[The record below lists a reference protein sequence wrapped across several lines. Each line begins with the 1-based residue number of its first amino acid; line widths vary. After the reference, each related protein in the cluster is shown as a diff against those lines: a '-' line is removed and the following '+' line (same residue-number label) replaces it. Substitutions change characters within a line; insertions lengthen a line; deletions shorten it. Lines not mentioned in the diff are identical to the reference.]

1 MNRGGLAK
9 LFYQELLKIEQ
20 SAALEQA
27 GKVEALYRLL
37 NVLFVEMTKKE
48 RLQFATLFSRIAYV
62 SHKYQLTRSLQFY
75 LHRFRWKASQQLG
88 ETEDATDLYALGF
101 KTLTVS
107 IEALLG
113 EGPPAE
119 VLNCC
124 PSDWPFPYQQAG
136 IKNYLAQVKVLLIGE
151 EEELSQF
158 LAKAETHAEET
169 IRIQYNI
176 PERNEHFN
184 PTVRV
189 IRRIFDFPLMLTL
202 LDVEVDDEGIYRPRA
217 FIIEP
222 DYLMDVSA
230 IAECFS
236 GNNTD
241 PWPYLLKKFLPFTS
255 SIPLMVGNIAN
266 FFLDELMTNPD
277 VTFGELKKQIFQLNP
292 LVFCLYDDRQ
302 IRDIIGRSQ
311 LHFVNLKQMVKEG
324 FARENI
330 VREDSFLEPTFYSAT
345 YGLQGRLDFLYRDID
360 AGKGAIVELKSGKP
374 FMPNIY
380 GLGPNHFM
388 QTLLYDLL
396 VKSAYG
402 KALDAAAYI
411 LYSGLEERQ
420 LRFAPATK
428 AQQYEGLQLRNQLL
442 GMERMLAKLGLGEE
456 GLLDQGQLLFGRLNL
471 KFFPQLKGFGRTDMA
486 HFQQVYEGLNPIEKA
501 YFIAFS
507 GFIAREH
514 QLAKTGEQSIDHIN
528 GLASLWLNSRAEKQ
542 ANFDLMS
549 RLTIVKNESAEEEP
563 LIWFARHPEDQLA
576 NFRQGDIA
584 ILYPEVADGPLAA
597 QLFKC
602 TLVELNQEQI
612 GVRLRSRQF
621 NKRTFEDYEHW
632 NLEHDLLDSGF
643 VSMYRNLFAF
653 AASAKPKK
661 ALLLTEQAP
670 RQGQLLPL
678 EPKSGMTE
686 EQGQILQQILATED
700 YFLLWGPP
708 GTGKTSVML
717 RHLVEH
723 LLVNTEDQLLLLAY
737 TNRAVDEICA
747 SIERIGG
754 DIRNQYLRIGSRYST
769 GESYQDQLLS
779 LKARKAASRRELKQ
793 LIQEKRIIV
802 ATVSSIAGK
811 PELLQLKT
819 FQWAIIDEASQI
831 LEPMLVGILPHFQR
845 FVLVGDHRQ
854 LPAVVVQREDL
865 TAVKDPI
872 LHPIGLKDLR
882 NSLFERLYHRC
893 QQENWHWAYAQ
904 LSHQGRMHHEIM
916 DFPNRFFYDGTLKIL
931 PETVPARTR
940 QLEHSPFK
948 SVMEDEKLE
957 QQLCQYRTLFFDT
970 PIDESSPTAKTN
982 QYEAERIGQ
991 LVLSYQKLY
1000 RKMGKPLDAESIGII
1015 TPYRAQIAT
1024 IRAVLEKAQL
1034 DPETVTIDT
1043 VERYQGG
1050 ARDVILISL
1059 CTNSPHQMQTL
1070 SSLSMDGVDRKL
1082 NVALT
1087 RAREHLVLVGNEFLL
1102 RSNPIYRD
1110 LVEYLQRQSVS

>member
-1 MNRGGLAK
+1 MNRGGLAT

-20 SAALEQA
+20 STALDKA
-27 GKVEALYRLL
+27 GKVEALFRLL
-37 NVLFVEMTKKE
+37 NVLFVEITRKE
-48 RLQFATLFSRIAYV
+48 KLQFATLFSRMAYV
-62 SHKYQLTRSLQFY
+62 SHKYQLPRSLQFY
-75 LHRFRWKASQQLG
+75 LHRFRSKASQKLG
-88 ETEDATDLYALGF
+88 QPEEAASLYSLGF
-101 KTLTVS
+101 KAVTAC

-113 EGPPAE
+113 EGPSAE

-124 PSDWPFPYQQAG
+124 PPEWPFPYQQAG
-136 IKNYLAQVKVLLIGE
+136 VQNYVPQLKVLLIGE
-151 EEELSQF
+151 DEEQSQF
-158 LAKAETHAEET
+158 LAKAEIHAEET

-202 LDVEVDDEGIYRPRA
+202 LDVEVDEEGTYRPRA

-230 IAECFS
+230 VAECFS
-236 GNNTD
+236 ANGAD

-277 VTFGELKKQIFQLNP
+277 ITFGELKKRIFQLNP

-302 IRDIIGRSQ
+302 IRDVIGRSQ

-330 VREDSFLEPTFYSAT
+330 RREDSFLEPTFYSAT

-360 AGKGAIVELKSGKP
+360 ASKGAIVELKSGKP

-411 LYSGLEERQ
+411 LYSGLQERQ

-442 GMERMLAKLGLGEE
+442 GMERMLAKLGTGEE
-456 GLLDQGQLLFGRLNL
+456 PLLDQGQLLFGRLDL
-471 KFFPQLKGFGRTDMA
+471 KFFPQLKGFARTDMA
-486 HFQQVYEGLNPIEKA
+486 HFHQVYQALKPIEKA

-528 GLASLWLNSRAEKQ
+528 GLASLWLNTRAEKQ

-549 RLTIVKNESAEEEP
+549 HLTLVDNQSREEEP

-584 ILYPEVADGPLAA
+584 ILYPEVEGGALAA

-602 TLVELNQEQI
+602 TLVELNQERI
-612 GVRLRSRQF
+612 CVRLRSRQF
-621 NKRTFEDYEHW
+621 NQRTFEDYEHW

-653 AASAKPKK
+653 AESARPKRD
-661 ALLLTEQAP
+661 LLLTEKAP
-670 RQGQLLPL
+670 RQGEMPVL
-678 EPKSGMTE
+678 ERKSGMTE
-686 EQGQILQQILATED
+686 EQQQILQKILATED

-723 LLVNTEDQLLLLAY
+723 LLNNTEDNLLLLAY

-754 DIRNQYLRIGSRYST
+754 PIREQYLRIGSRYST
-769 GESYQDQLLS
+769 GEAFQDQLLS

-811 PELLQLKT
+811 PELLQLKS

-831 LEPMLVGILPHFQR
+831 LEPMLVGMLPNFQR

-865 TAVKDPI
+865 SAVQDSI
-872 LHPIGLKDLR
+872 LHPIGLKNLR
-882 NSLFERLYHRC
+882 NSLFERLYQRC
-893 QQENWHWAYAQ
+893 QQEDWHWAYAQ
-904 LSHQGRMHHEIM
+904 LSHQGRMHQEIM
-916 DFPNRFFYDGTLKIL
+916 DFPNRFFYDNTLKIL
-931 PETVPARTR
+931 PESVPSRVR

-948 SVMEDEKLE
+948 EEMSEEDFER
-957 QQLCQYRTLFFDT
+957 QLCQRRTLFFDT
-970 PIDESSPTAKTN
+970 PIDESSSTAKTN

-991 LVLSYQKLY
+991 LVVGYQKLY
-1000 RKMGKPLDAESIGII
+1000 QKLGKTLHPESIGII

-1034 DPETVTIDT
+1034 KPETVTIDT

-1059 CTNSPHQMQTL
+1059 CTNSPHQMETL

-1087 RAREHLVLVGNEFLL
+1087 RAREHLVIVGNEFLL

-1110 LVEYLQRQSVS
+1110 LVDYLQAQPTF